1 MAAQILNKSSLND
14 VNLEER
20 NKAKVICL
28 GKYSYSRTD
37 ILLCYPK
44 SYVVF
49 ITFLTRYTT
58 PYPHH
63 ILFSNSLLLNIV
75 GTIYGMG
82 PALAASK
89 LGIDVAAANRIT
101 NAFFNKYKD
110 MKLWMMKIKK

>member
-1 MAAQILNKSSLND
+1 MHQS
-14 VNLEER
+14 
-20 NKAKVICL
+20 
-28 GKYSYSRTD
+28 T
-37 ILLCYPK
+37 PHH
-44 SYVVF
+44 
-49 ITFLTRYTT
+49 TT

-63 ILFSNSLLLNIV
+63 ILLIDYITLNNI

-89 LGIDVAAANRIT
+89 LGIDVAAANRVT